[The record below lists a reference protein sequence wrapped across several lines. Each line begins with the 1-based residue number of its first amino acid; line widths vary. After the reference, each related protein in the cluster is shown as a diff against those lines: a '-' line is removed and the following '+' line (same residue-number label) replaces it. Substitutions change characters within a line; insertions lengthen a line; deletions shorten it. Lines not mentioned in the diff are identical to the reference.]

1 MEKQR
6 DSSEPPRKI
15 AKETVV
21 EQNGFIWTVVE
32 YEKEEKG
39 NGECLPEKSPKKEP
53 RPQRSQKKKSEG

>member
-39 NGECLPEKSPKKEP
+39 NGECLPGKSQEGAKATEISEKET
-53 RPQRSQKKKSEG
+53 